1 LNEVRRRPGL
11 KEDAVARKDDKKL
24 DTQGLSAAIAGFLA
38 TQVLMCRYLV
48 QEGVIDRENFLA
60 YLEGALEEMAPGID
74 DRRSL
79 VGLQQLINTLRTTAP
94 TKDLQ

>member
-1 LNEVRRRPGL
+1 VT
-11 KEDAVARKDDKKL
+11 RKDDKKA

-48 QEGVIDRENFLA
+48 QEGVIDRENFLS
-60 YLEGALEEMAPGID
+60 YLESALEEMAPGID
-74 DRRSL
+74 DKRSL
-79 VGLQQLINTLRTTAP
+79 VGLQQLINALRSAAP